1 MGLVAAELSA
11 LVPDVNVS
19 QPSGIDAM
27 RAVVRQAAADGRRV
41 VVAGGDGS
49 VHQAVNALA
58 DWGADTGETPTL
70 GIVAAGTGNDF
81 AGALGLPALGAPG
94 LGVPAVG
101 GGSRWSMSRFAARAA
116 HAAMAPPRACDLLRV
131 TEPDGTHRHWAASHV
146 TCGFPVEVND
156 RSASVRFPPGGLK
169 YTAATIAMAWRTAV
183 RDYRVVVDGE
193 AHELA
198 AFLLVVANTFRFGAG
213 VRIAPNADA
222 HDGVADLVAASE
234 LSAAKVLRLLPV
246 TRAGKHLDHPAVTSL
261 RGRTFELSVAS
272 AAVDHA
278 ADAAGAAGA
287 DVVAPLQGDGEPLG
301 ALPCVVTTVPAALG
315 IAGANPS

>member
-1 MGLVAAELSA
+1 MGLVAAELSS
-11 LVPDVNVS
+11 LVADVAVAQPD
-19 QPSGIDAM
+19 GIDAM
-27 RAVVRQAAADGRRV
+27 RSAVAHAAADGRRV

-58 DWGADTGETPTL
+58 DWGASVGETPTL

-81 AGALGLPALGAPG
+81 AGALGLPALGAATG
-94 LGVPAVG
+94 FSA
-101 GGSRWSMSRFAARAA
+101 RRFAARAA
-116 HAAMAPPRACDLLRV
+116 QAAVASPVPCDLLRV

-169 YTAATIAMAWRTAV
+169 YTAATVAMAWRTAV
-183 RDYRVVVDGE
+183 RDYRVVVDDE

-213 VRIAPNADA
+213 VRIAPNADP

-246 TRAGKHLDHPAVTSL
+246 TRAGKHLNHPAVTTL
-261 RGRTFELSVAS
+261 RGQTFSLSATGNAES
-272 AAVDHA
+272 
-278 ADAAGAAGA
+278 DAAGDDAARDDGR
-287 DVVAPLQGDGEPLG
+287 VVPLQGDGEPLG
-301 ALPCVVTTVPAALG
+301 VLPCTVTTVPAALG
-315 IAGANPS
+315 IAGVNLQ